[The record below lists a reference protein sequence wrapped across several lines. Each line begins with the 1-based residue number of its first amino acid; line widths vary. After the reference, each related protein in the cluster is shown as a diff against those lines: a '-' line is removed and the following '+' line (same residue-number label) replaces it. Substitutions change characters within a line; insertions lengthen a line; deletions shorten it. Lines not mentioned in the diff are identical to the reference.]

1 MGRFWGR
8 SSACI
13 LAALV
18 AASVI
23 SRASAADLLPEPMEP
38 APPPPPVEFSGWYL
52 RGDIG
57 YGATQISDWRSTL
70 APVNAFGNP
79 PPAVLPVFASLGDSG
94 FFDAGFGYQFNN
106 WLRVDLTGEY
116 RTQANYR
123 AAVTWFDPGTGNAG
137 ADVYSA
143 GHNAALFLA
152 NGYIDLG
159 TWFGITPFVGGGVGL
174 VARGLDG
181 LIDNTFG
188 YARDT
193 SKTSFAWHV
202 GAGLAFNVT
211 PNFKMELGY
220 RYLDMG
226 SIKSNPIVCLQ
237 VAACWYEQQ
246 SFSVASHDVRLGF
259 RYHFAQAAP
268 VVFAPPPLVSKY

>member
-1 MGRFWGR
+1 MGRSWGR
-8 SSACI
+8 SSALL
-13 LAALV
+13 LAAL
-18 AASVI
+18 AAS
-23 SRASAADLLPEPMEP
+23 ASSSALAADLLPPPPEP
-38 APPPPPVEFSGWYL
+38 PPPPPVEFSGWYL

-57 YGATQISDWRSTL
+57 VGATQLREWRSTL

-94 FFDAGFGYQFNN
+94 FFDAGFGYQFNS

-123 AAVTWFDPGTGNAG
+123 AAVTWFDTRTGAYG

-143 GHNAALFLA
+143 NHTAALFLA

-159 TWFGITPFVGGGVGL
+159 TWFGITPYVGGGVG
-174 VARGLDG
+174 VAARGLDG

-188 YARDT
+188 YAKDT
-193 SKTSFAWHV
+193 SKTSFAWQV

-211 PNFKMELGY
+211 PNLELELGY

-226 SIKSNPIVCLQ
+226 NIKSNPIICLQ
-237 VAACWYEQQ
+237 VAACWAEQH

-259 RYHFAQAAP
+259 RYHLAQAAP
-268 VVFAPPPLVSKY
+268 VIFAPPPPPLVRKY